1 VPSTV
6 GRQSKERKPNRQFA
20 GSGTKFRSPRSPAEQ
35 QQRNGVMPTV
45 VLIVLLP
52 LAFMSALFLGWKVLE
67 ITGVTSPLDFD
78 LPAGRTR

>member
-1 VPSTV
+1 
-6 GRQSKERKPNRQFA
+6 
-20 GSGTKFRSPRSPAEQ
+20 
-35 QQRNGVMPTV
+35 MPTV

-78 LPAGRTR
+78 LPAGRCR